1 MTILAKSPYRG
12 AARPHSLYFAAEKV
26 ADRAVSYLY
35 GSYSGDMWGSALEYA
50 QDRAAL
56 VECGRAAADAGSR
69 RAVRMRV
76 RDLWKAVR
84 AAFLLWEHERSRA
97 ESRKRTAQRLHRHV
111 RPDRPLSDGE
121 IIAKFMDNAQL
132 AVSPSRAGEM
142 RDAIL
147 AMDEAGSARELAS
160 VLGA

>member
-50 QDRAAL
+50 EDKAAL
-56 VECGRAAADAGSR
+56 VECGRAAADEGSR

-84 AAFLLWEHERSRA
+84 AAF
-97 ESRKRTAQRLHRHV
+97 
-111 RPDRPLSDGE
+111 
-121 IIAKFMDNAQL
+121 
-132 AVSPSRAGEM
+132 
-142 RDAIL
+142 
-147 AMDEAGSARELAS
+147 MDEYGLPDKRPYADCITISVNQLELLEDFWSLTDGAYFNNRPAGQWAGVHNKRPRHLA
-160 VLGA
+160 G

>member
-76 RDLWKAVR
+76 RDLWRAVH
-84 AAFLLWEHERSRA
+84 AAFMDAYGLPDKRPYADCITISVNQLELLEDFWSLTDGAYFNRPA
-97 ESRKRTAQRLHRHV
+97 GQWADVPNKRPRR
-111 RPDRPLSDGE
+111 
-121 IIAKFMDNAQL
+121 M
-132 AVSPSRAGEM
+132 AG
-142 RDAIL
+142 
-147 AMDEAGSARELAS
+147 
-160 VLGA
+160 